1 MLTTAGTSQPSA
13 ASWIVNLDVPSGG
26 IAGNYLRP
34 QHSATAD
41 CSTPNA
47 VDLVLAAPAT
57 GLVNG
62 GQLRT
67 LPFGNPPCVVV
78 PSILGATSVEL
89 VCAAA
94 DAWAFE
100 VAEGS
105 ATSIPDSRLQQVYNA
120 INEGL
125 S

>member
-62 GQLRT
+62 
-67 LPFGNPPCVVV
+67 NPPCVVV